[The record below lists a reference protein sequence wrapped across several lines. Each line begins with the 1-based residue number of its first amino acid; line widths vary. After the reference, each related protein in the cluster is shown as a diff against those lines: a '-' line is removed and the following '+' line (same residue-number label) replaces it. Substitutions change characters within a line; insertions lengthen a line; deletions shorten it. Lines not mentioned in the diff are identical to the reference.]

1 MLFRICLIPI
11 TYLPASGDGKHPQPP
26 GLIRRSLAWGR
37 SIVVRCDRCVAP
49 ASLALALLVAGPRPE
64 KAVAADLTAAPG
76 LQPAQRPLALQE
88 PAGLQRLLESDA
100 HADYG
105 PLAQTFL
112 TQTTL
117 SFCGVASAAMV
128 LNSLPI
134 TAPAA
139 ANLGPYPYWTQEN
152 LLPAAGE
159 RSGLSAALVASR
171 GLSLAEL
178 ERLLVLL
185 GADVRRW
192 HGDQLSLPA
201 LRALLRRSLAEPAD
215 RLIVNVD
222 RAALGQ
228 AGGGHHSPLAAYHR
242 SSDSVLMLDVARYRY
257 PAAWVPVPA
266 LWRAMRSPDQQTQ
279 RARGLLMIKPAARQG
294 SV

>member
-1 MLFRICLIPI
+1 M
-11 TYLPASGDGKHPQPP
+11 
-26 GLIRRSLAWGR
+26 
-37 SIVVRCDRCVAP
+37 
-49 ASLALALLVAGPRPE
+49 
-64 KAVAADLTAAPG
+64 VAAELTDGPG
-76 LQPAQRPLALQE
+76 LQPAHMPLALQD
-88 PAGLQRLLESDA
+88 PAGVQRLLESEA
-100 HADYG
+100 RADYG

-112 TQTTL
+112 TQATL

-134 TAPAA
+134 AAPAA

-159 RSGLSAALVASR
+159 RNGFSAARVAGR
-171 GLSLAEL
+171 GLTLAEL
-178 ERLLVLL
+178 ERLLLLL

-201 LRALLRRSLAEPAD
+201 LRTLLHRSLAEPAD

-228 AGGGHHSPLAAYHR
+228 AGGGHLSPLAAYHGP
-242 SSDSVLMLDVARYRY
+242 SDSVLMLDVARYRY
-257 PAAWVPVPA
+257 PAAWIPVPA
-266 LWRAMRSPDQQTQ
+266 LWRAMRSIDRQTG
-279 RARGLLMIKPAARQG
+279 RARGLLIVTPAARRG
-294 SV
+294 SF